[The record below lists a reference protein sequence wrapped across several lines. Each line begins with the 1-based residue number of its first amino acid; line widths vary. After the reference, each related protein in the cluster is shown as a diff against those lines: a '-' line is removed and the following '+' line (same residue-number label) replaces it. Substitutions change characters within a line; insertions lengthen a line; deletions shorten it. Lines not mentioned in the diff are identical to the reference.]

1 MSHLNPNATEWKPT
15 GNNAHGMT
23 DLALPPTTAQP
34 EDPAEAPA
42 PAGSAG
48 DLSPTPT
55 PPASSVTTG
64 VANANTLPSYI
75 PSYMTGGD
83 PAIAEQL
90 SNIDWAAE
98 FKKLMEMT
106 GQMIDR
112 QLSGQNG
119 DERPPASSGETGAG
133 HVGDASRPLGDARLC
148 GPNSGGA
155 SPAVTASPIPLTY
168 ANAVKSATAAARKPG
183 TLGVASTGTAAAAA
197 AAAANMADME
207 DDSVSMTATSKT
219 GTAKH
224 HWKKLTKA
232 QQRHEQSQRNA
243 FEAFANA
250 LLHSVSPFMAPL
262 RAKCKTS
269 LPHIKVDQRFGKS
282 GHPETAI
289 AQFLVAPLVTN
300 YRPRHFHDV
309 APGELMEFHYD
320 FALVLQAIP
329 SAHAIHIG
337 YGPTWKRYAVPYC
350 YLACREYRK
359 EVLALCP
366 EEIPNSRSEAIYE
379 DDVVKDITELLLKRG
394 EGLEMLETMSIVEA
408 MRKRVDLYPLYDAF
422 ATVFQN
428 LENYQVEISDIRSA
442 PSRFTVKA
450 SRLAVEA
457 MPQPIVLDDEVLW
470 DELPEVSRVL
480 VQGGVAP
487 SGSAGS
493 EADGGTARLAS
504 QQKALSKTTPATGA
518 ASGKKGAGVAG
529 APAASGALSLW
540 QTLAPMVVCVA
551 CVSVTI
557 AVALMKKRP

>member
-1 MSHLNPNATEWKPT
+1 
-15 GNNAHGMT
+15 MT
-23 DLALPPTTAQP
+23 DLALPPATAQP
-34 EDPAEAPA
+34 EDPAAASAPSKSTGEQSPVAA
-42 PAGSAG
+42 PTAAAGAATSTV
-48 DLSPTPT
+48 PF
-55 PPASSVTTG
+55 
-64 VANANTLPSYI
+64 YI

-83 PAIAEQL
+83 PTIAEKL
-90 SNIDWAAE
+90 ANIDWEAE
-98 FKKLMEMT
+98 FKKLMELT

-112 QLSGQNG
+112 QLNGQNG
-119 DERPPASSGETGAG
+119 DERPAVS
-133 HVGDASRPLGDARLC
+133 
-148 GPNSGGA
+148 SGGA
-155 SPAVTASPIPLTY
+155 SAGHGSEATRALGDAKPSGPNSVGASPAAASSLIPLTY
-168 ANAVKSATAAARKPG
+168 ANAVKSSTAAARKSG
-183 TLGVASTGTAAAAA
+183 TLGVASTSAT
-197 AAAANMADME
+197 AAANMVDME
-207 DDSVSMTATSKT
+207 DDSASATATSKT
-219 GTAKH
+219 GAGKH

-320 FALVLQAIP
+320 FALVLQAIR

-337 YGPTWKRYAVPYC
+337 YGSTWKRYAVPYC

-422 ATVFQN
+422 ATLFQN
-428 LENYQVEISDIRSA
+428 LENYQVEISDIRSV
-442 PSRFTVKA
+442 PSRFLLKT

-457 MPQPIVLDDEVLW
+457 MPQPIVLDDEVAW
-470 DELPEVSRVL
+470 DGLPEVSRVL
-480 VQGGVAP
+480 VEGGVAT
-487 SGSAGS
+487 SGAAGS

-504 QQKALSKTTPATGA
+504 KQKALSTLAPVAAATGA
-518 ASGKKGAGVAG
+518 VSGKRGAALAVP
-529 APAASGALSLW
+529 PAASGTTSSW
-540 QTLAPMVVCVA
+540 QTLAPLIVSVA
-551 CVSVTI
+551 CVTATI
-557 AVALMKKRP
+557 AVVLIKKRR

>member
-15 GNNAHGMT
+15 GSNVHGMT

-34 EDPAEAPA
+34 EDPASASA

-48 DLSPTPT
+48 ELSPKAT
-55 PPASSVTTG
+55 PPTASASAAGAVRST
-64 VANANTLPSYI
+64 VPLYI
-75 PSYMTGGD
+75 PSYMTAGY

-90 SNIDWAAE
+90 ANIDWDAE
-98 FKKLMEMT
+98 FKKLMELT

-112 QLSGQNG
+112 QLNGQNG
-119 DERPPASSGETGAG
+119 DERPGGGSGGTSAG
-133 HVGDASRPLGDARLC
+133 HGTDAARAFGGHRPS
-148 GPNSGGA
+148 GPNAAGA
-155 SPAVTASPIPLTY
+155 SPSAAAAPVPLTY
-168 ANAVKSATAAARKPG
+168 ANAVKSATVAARKPA
-183 TLGVASTGTAAAAA
+183 TLGVASTSAAAAA
-197 AAAANMADME
+197 SMVDME
-207 DDSVSMTATSKT
+207 DDSASMAAASKAGTS
-219 GTAKH
+219 KH

-262 RAKCKTS
+262 RARCKTS

-329 SAHAIHIG
+329 SAYAIHIG

-422 ATVFQN
+422 ATVFHG

-442 PSRFTVKA
+442 PSRFLLKT

-457 MPQPIVLDDEVLW
+457 MPQPIVLDDEVMW

-480 VQGGVAP
+480 VQGG
-487 SGSAGS
+487 AGS
-493 EADGGTARLAS
+493 EVDSGAARVAS
-504 QQKALSKTTPATGA
+504 QQKALNTPSLAAAATGL
-518 ASGKKGAGVAG
+518 ASGKSVATLAG
-529 APAASGALSLW
+529 ASAARAAASSW
-540 QTLAPMVVCVA
+540 QTLTPLMVSVA
-551 CVSVTI
+551 CITATI
-557 AVALMKKRP
+557 AVVVMKKRA